1 MGKNYINRI
10 RTSKTPRRPFEK
22 DRLDNEMQLIGKYG
36 LKNKREVWRV
46 QLTLARIRKAA
57 RDLLTLDN

>member
-1 MGKNYINRI
+1 MGKNYINRS
-10 RTSKTPRRPFEK
+10 RTNKTPRRPFEK

-46 QLTLARIRKAA
+46 
-57 RDLLTLDN
+57 